1 VELGPKGTVTNF
13 DIVYFASPDP
23 LTGVVRDTPYTPIYV
38 VLDGASEQDAF
49 AFELKKEDIDR
60 IKVGA
65 KVRPVWADKPT
76 GSFRDVLYF
85 ELDR

>member
-1 VELGPKGTVTNF
+1 
-13 DIVYFASPDP
+13 
-23 LTGVVRDTPYTPIYV
+23 

-60 IKVGA
+60 VKVGA